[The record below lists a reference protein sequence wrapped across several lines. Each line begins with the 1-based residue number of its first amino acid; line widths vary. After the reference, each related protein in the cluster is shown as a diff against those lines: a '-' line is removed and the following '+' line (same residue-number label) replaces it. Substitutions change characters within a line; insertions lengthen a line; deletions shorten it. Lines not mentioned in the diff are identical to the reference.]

1 MVEDSRLGG
10 PSRGAVVVTGDR
22 VEELGQH
29 RRIDVLRA
37 LLDHAQT
44 EVNVSKEAPLF
55 GLPERRTSSELSNPA
70 DVVQE

>member
-1 MVEDSRLGG
+1 M
-10 PSRGAVVVTGDR
+10 TGDG
-22 VEELGQH
+22 VEELGQY

-37 LLDHAQT
+37 LLDHAHT
-44 EVNVSKEAPLF
+44 EVNVSKEAPLL